1 MLWYPRIVFEKIQ
14 KIQKSV
20 QRSTSVWYLF
30 IENQWACSKIVE
42 FICVCDS
49 DIFVYLFVHIYFHRL
64 KQWKD
69 YIYVVQFILFL
80 SLLNYILC
88 CCHFWSNHFT
98 IYNKDTSSFFRLLEK
113 SPSLPILSTCYT
125 YIYEILIFWLPPH
138 KIFKNYYILFYLHTF
153 HNFVNFYLYV
163 IYTFSAN
170 LIHLVY
176 ILISSS

>member
-1 MLWYPRIVFEKIQ
+1 MLWYPRVVFEKIQ

-64 KQWKD
+64 KQWKG

-98 IYNKDTSSFFRLLEK
+98 IYNKDTSSFLDCLKNHLHCQFYPLGIRIFMK
-113 SPSLPILSTCYT
+113 SWSFDFLHIKFSKII
-125 YIYEILIFWLPPH
+125 IYYFI
-138 KIFKNYYILFYLHTF
+138 
-153 HNFVNFYLYV
+153 
-163 IYTFSAN
+163 
-170 LIHLVY
+170 
-176 ILISSS
+176 

>member
-1 MLWYPRIVFEKIQ
+1 MLWYPRVVFEKIQ

-42 FICVCDS
+42 FICICDS

-64 KQWKD
+64 KQWKG

-98 IYNKDTSSFFRLLEK
+98 IYNKDTSSFLDCLKNHLHCQFYPLGIRIFMK
-113 SPSLPILSTCYT
+113 SWSFDFLHIKFSKII
-125 YIYEILIFWLPPH
+125 IYYFI
-138 KIFKNYYILFYLHTF
+138 
-153 HNFVNFYLYV
+153 
-163 IYTFSAN
+163 
-170 LIHLVY
+170 
-176 ILISSS
+176 